1 MIIDPADNS
10 NSRFYRYMTAAVAPR
25 PICFAATVDAEG
37 RPNLSPFSYFNAFS
51 TTPPI
56 LIFSPALRGR
66 DGTTK
71 DTLDNVLA
79 VPECTISMVRHS
91 MVEQMS
97 LSSAEYP
104 TGVNEFEKAGFTAVP
119 SERVKPPRV
128 GEAPVS
134 FECVVDRV
142 IPLGD
147 RGGAGNLVIARV
159 VLMHIDDA
167 YLDKNGH
174 LDNQKMDLVGRM
186 GGSDYVRASG
196 AALFT
201 IPKPTQTIG
210 IGVDALPKSARES
223 TVLTGNELGRLGSA
237 EGLPE
242 PELIGEIR
250 EQVLRDMPNPPSLE
264 QLHRR
269 AQSELAGGARVR
281 ALAYLW
287 VGEELIKE

>member
-167 YLDKNGH
+167 YLDENGH

>member
-71 DTLDNVLA
+71 DTLDNVLV

-134 FECVVDRV
+134 FECVVDQV
-142 IPLGD
+142 IPLGEQ
-147 RGGAGNLVIARV
+147 GGAGNLVIARV

-167 YLDKNGH
+167 YLDENDH
-174 LDNQKMDLVGRM
+174 LDTRKLDLVGRM
-186 GGSDYVRASG
+186 GGSDYVRANG
-196 AALFT
+196 EALFE
-201 IPKPTQTIG
+201 IPKPTQALG
-210 IGVDALPKSARES
+210 IGVDALPASARNS
-223 TVLTGNELGRLGSA
+223 KVLTGNDLGRLGSA
-237 EGLPE
+237 PQLPNE
-242 PELIGEIR
+242 EMLQEARKTLKTGFAGDEALHTLVQI
-250 EQVLRDMPNPPSLE
+250 VLRQEADV
-264 QLHRR
+264 Q
-269 AQSELAGGARVR
+269 Q
-281 ALAYLW
+281 ALALL
-287 VGEELIKE
+287 VAGEER